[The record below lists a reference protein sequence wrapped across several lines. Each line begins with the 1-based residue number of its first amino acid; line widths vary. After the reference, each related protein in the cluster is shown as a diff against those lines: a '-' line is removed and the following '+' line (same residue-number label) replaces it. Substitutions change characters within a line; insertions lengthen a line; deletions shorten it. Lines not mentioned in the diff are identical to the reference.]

1 MNKNEISCNTIIDL
15 LPLYKEE
22 ICSEETKELVEEHL
36 SGCDS
41 CRKLSESLTV
51 AEPVKAEAPSEAEAF
66 RKVGRKLKRSR
77 LTKVLAVL
85 MCVCIALFGAVNAAW
100 YFLKYRPMKRMCE
113 GMSQIGS
120 GDLRET
126 PNGRKLSIYVAQDE
140 NYFYSVRLPNY
151 LNFGMGTAT
160 IAPIGAME
168 IDENGMNYYNDCT
181 QPILTIP
188 HEIFGTDYYFVG
200 CEVTTSTE
208 LSPTASSYNVRRY
221 TFETDPELSRVIKP
235 ALSSSGETSDIMG
248 EISDMNDILETHKE
262 ELAAMKQAA
271 MDRWG
276 KYLK

>member
-36 SGCDS
+36 QSCGS
-41 CRKLSESLTV
+41 CRSLSESLTV
-51 AEPVKAEAPSEAEAF
+51 AEPVKAAAPSEAETF

-77 LTKVLAVL
+77 FTKVMAVL

-100 YFLKYRPMKRMCE
+100 YFLKYRPMKLMCE
-113 GMSQIGS
+113 GMSQIGT

-126 PNGRKLSIYVAQDE
+126 PNERKLSIYVAEDE

-151 LNFGMGTAT
+151 LNFTMGTAT
-160 IAPIGAME
+160 IAPIGAMG
-168 IDENGMNYYNDCT
+168 IDENGMNYYNDGT

-188 HEIFGTDYYFVG
+188 HKIFGTDYYFVG
-200 CEVTTSTE
+200 CEVITSTE
-208 LSPTASSYNVRRY
+208 LSPTASSYNVSWY

-248 EISDMNDILETHKE
+248 EISDMNDILETHKD

>member
-15 LPLYKEE
+15 MPIYKENS
-22 ICSEETKELVEEHL
+22 CSEETRLLVEEHL
-36 SGCDS
+36 SGCKS
-41 CRKLSESLTV
+41 CRSLSEAFYVS
-51 AEPVKAEAPSEAEAF
+51 EPVKAELPNEAETF

-77 LTKVLAVL
+77 FTKAMAVL
-85 MCVCIALFGAVNAAW
+85 MCFCVILFAAVNGAW
-100 YFLKYRPMKRMCE
+100 YFLKYRPMKQMCK
-113 GMSQIGS
+113 GMSQIGT
-120 GDLRET
+120 GDMRET

-160 IAPIGAME
+160 VAPIGAMG

-188 HEIFGTDYYFVG
+188 YDVFGTDHYFVN
-200 CEVTTSTE
+200 C
-208 LSPTASSYNVRRY
+208 SSADSGEGFV
-221 TFETDPELSRVIKP
+221 FETDTGLSRVIKP

>member
-1 MNKNEISCNTIIDL
+1 MNKNEITCNTIIDL

-36 SGCDS
+36 QTCES
-41 CRKLSESLTV
+41 CRNLSESLTV
-51 AEPVKAEAPSEAEAF
+51 AEPVKAQAPNEAEAF
-66 RKVGRKLKRSR
+66 RKIGRKLKRSR

-100 YFLKYRPMKRMCE
+100 YFLKYRPMKQMCE

-160 IAPIGAME
+160 IAPIGAMS
-168 IDENGMNYYNDCT
+168 IDDEGMNCYNDGT

-188 HEIFGTDYYFVG
+188 HKPFGEDYYLVS
-200 CEVTTSTE
+200 CETVTKTE
-208 LSPTASSYNVRRY
+208 IPPSGSSFNVRWY
-221 TFETDPELSRVIKP
+221 NFETDPELSRVINP

-271 MDRWG
+271 MDKWG